1 MEEKSSIKDT
11 NGNIV
16 ENLDGIERPFES
28 FYKTLLKI
36 NPLVKNIDDFEKSFE
51 FFYKTLLKVNPPKN
65 IFELHKEISVNQQ
78 FTQC

>member
-1 MEEKSSIKDT
+1 MEGKSSIKDT

-36 NPLVKNIDDFEKSFE
+36 NPPVKNIDDLEKS
-51 FFYKTLLKVNPPKN
+51 
-65 IFELHKEISVNQQ
+65 
-78 FTQC
+78 

>member
-1 MEEKSSIKDT
+1 MEGKSSIKDT

-16 ENLDGIERPFES
+16 ENLD
-28 FYKTLLKI
+28 
-36 NPLVKNIDDFEKSFE
+36 DFEKSFE
-51 FFYKTLLKVNPPKN
+51 FFYKTLLKLNPPKN